1 MNSARALTAAGILLV
16 LATAC
21 GAFGAHALKAHLSAE
36 RLQLWETAV
45 RYQFFHS
52 LGLIGIALTMRTL
65 DGAALHLAALLVVIG
80 VLLFCGSLYLLALGG
95 PRAAGV
101 LTPLGGLAWI
111 AGWLVFV
118 YAVWR

>member
-65 DGAALHLAALLVVIG
+65 DGAALHLAALLVLIG

-95 PRAAGV
+95 PRAVGV

>member
-1 MNSARALTAAGILLV
+1 VNSARALTAAGILLV

-21 GAFGAHALKAHLSAE
+21 GAFGAHALKAHLAPE

-45 RYQFFHS
+45 RYQFLQS
-52 LGLIGIALTMRTL
+52 LGLIGIGLTMRTL

-80 VLLFCGSLYLLALGG
+80 VVLFCGSLYLLALGG

-111 AGWLVFV
+111 GGWLVFV